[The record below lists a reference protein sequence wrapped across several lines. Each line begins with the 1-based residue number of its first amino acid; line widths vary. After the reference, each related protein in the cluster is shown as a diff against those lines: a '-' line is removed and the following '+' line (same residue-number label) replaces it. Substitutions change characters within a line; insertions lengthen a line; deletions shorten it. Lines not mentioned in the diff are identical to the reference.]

1 MSSSSTKKNITS
13 IKDIKKRDYK
23 TPKCQWDPKIE
34 AEIQKY
40 IRSALSKSNVNIFEN
55 ISDCFQ
61 TFYDRSCNNM
71 TQLKKR
77 TKNESGFIWEHFC
90 LMYLRA
96 KGYGECWLLAETP
109 VEILEKLNMSRVDMG
124 IDIIIKHQNGFFAVQ
139 AKWRSNKRKTSK
151 ISLTWNKLATFY
163 ALCARTGP
171 WLKFI
176 VITNCDYVRRQGKKY
191 KMDQTIAKGSFLSC
205 KRDAW
210 IKMASMEEGK
220 KVSDPPVS
228 DLVSLVCAVTGRD
241 PKFYK
246 DWEETSLQQR
256 IDYFEEYEQDNDEQD
271 NDEQDNPQPLTLR
284 EKQRLQRSSFLNK
297 LFPR

>member
-1 MSSSSTKKNITS
+1 M
-13 IKDIKKRDYK
+13 
-23 TPKCQWDPKIE
+23 KI
-34 AEIQKY
+34 Y
-40 IRSALSKSNVNIFEN
+40 V
-55 ISDCFQ
+55 C
-61 TFYDRSCNNM
+61 
-71 TQLKKR
+71 
-77 TKNESGFIWEHFC
+77 
-90 LMYLRA
+90 
-96 KGYGECWLLAETP
+96 
-109 VEILEKLNMSRVDMG
+109 V
-124 IDIIIKHQNGFFAVQ
+124 KH
-139 AKWRSNKRKTSK
+139 
-151 ISLTWNKLATFY
+151 
-163 ALCARTGP
+163 
-171 WLKFI
+171 I

-256 IDYFEEYEQDNDEQD
+256 IDYFEEYEQGNDEQG
-271 NDEQDNPQPLTLR
+271 NDEQGNDEHGNDEHGNPQPLTLR